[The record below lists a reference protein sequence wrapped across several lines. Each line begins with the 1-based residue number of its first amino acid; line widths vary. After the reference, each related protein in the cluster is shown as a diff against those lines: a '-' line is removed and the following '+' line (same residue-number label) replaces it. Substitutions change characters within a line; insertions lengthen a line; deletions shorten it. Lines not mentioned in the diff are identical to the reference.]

1 MNFCSNCAKKIIK
14 KIPAGDNR
22 QRFVCESC
30 NQIYYQN
37 PKIIA
42 GCLPLYKNRVLLCRR
57 AIAPRKGYW
66 TLPAG
71 FLENGEAAS
80 EGARRETFEEANAK
94 VNLSHLYSLFNLPHI
109 SQIYM
114 FYIGELVDLDFSPG
128 EESLET
134 KLFLETE
141 IPWEE
146 LAFPVVALTLKK
158 YFQNKEENAYP
169 FTEEDIRAGFK
180 GESESRLLNK
190 SSAFPRR

>member
-1 MNFCSNCAKKIIK
+1 MNFCSNCAQKIIK
-14 KIPAGDNR
+14 KIPDGDNR

-30 NQIYYQN
+30 DQIYYQN

-94 VNLSHLYSLFNLPHI
+94 VKLSHLYTLFNLPHI

-114 FYIGELVDLDFSPG
+114 FYIGELVDPDFSPG

-134 KLFLETE
+134 KLFLEPE
-141 IPWEE
+141 IPWKE
-146 LAFPVVALTLKK
+146 LAFPVVTLTLEK
-158 YFQNKEENAYP
+158 YFQNSKDKVYP
-169 FTEEDIRAGFK
+169 FTEGDIRAKFK
-180 GESESRLLNK
+180 DESEIPLLNN
-190 SSAFPRR
+190 SSAFPRS

>member
-1 MNFCSNCAKKIIK
+1 MNFCSNCAQKIIQ
-14 KIPAGDNR
+14 KIPDGDNR

-30 NQIYYQN
+30 NQIYYEN

-42 GCLPLYKNRVLLCRR
+42 GCLPIYRNRVLLCRR

-158 YFQNKEENAYP
+158 YFQNNKDNVYP
-169 FTEEDIRAGFK
+169 FTEEDIRTGFK
-180 GESESRLLNK
+180 DESESPLLKK
-190 SSAFPRR
+190 SSAFPRS

>member
-1 MNFCSNCAKKIIK
+1 MNFCSNCAQKIIQ
-14 KIPAGDNR
+14 KIPPGDNR

-30 NQIYYQN
+30 NQIYYEN

-42 GCLPLYKNRVLLCRR
+42 GCLPIYGNRVLLCRR

-71 FLENGEAAS
+71 FLENEEAAS
-80 EGARRETFEEANAK
+80 EGARRETLEEANAK

-114 FYIGELVDLDFSPG
+114 FYIGELVNLDFSPG

-158 YFQNKEENAYP
+158 YFRNKEDNAYP
-169 FTEEDIRAGFK
+169 FTEENIPARFK
-180 GESESRLLNK
+180 SESESTLLNQ
-190 SSAFPRR
+190 SSAFPRS

>member
-1 MNFCSNCAKKIIK
+1 MNFCSNCAQKITK
-14 KIPAGDNR
+14 KIPDGDNR

-80 EGARRETFEEANAK
+80 EGARRETSEEANAK
-94 VNLSHLYSLFNLPHI
+94 VKLSHLYTLFNLPHI

-114 FYIGELVDLDFSPG
+114 FYIGELVDPDFSPG

-141 IPWEE
+141 IPWKE
-146 LAFPVVALTLKK
+146 LAFPVVTLTLEK
-158 YFQNKEENAYP
+158 YFQNIKDNVYP
-169 FTEEDIRAGFK
+169 FTEEDIKAGFK
-180 GESESRLLNK
+180 GESESPLLNN
-190 SSAFPRR
+190 SSAFPRS

>member
-1 MNFCSNCAKKIIK
+1 MNFCSNCAQKIIQ
-14 KIPAGDNR
+14 KIPHGDNR
-22 QRFVCESC
+22 KRFVCESC
-30 NQIYYQN
+30 NQIYYEN

-42 GCLPLYKNRVLLCRR
+42 GCLPIYGNRVLLCRR

-71 FLENGEAAS
+71 FLENEEAAS
-80 EGARRETFEEANAK
+80 EGARRETLEEANAK

-114 FYIGELVDLDFSPG
+114 FYIGELVNLDFSPG

-158 YFQNKEENAYP
+158 YFRNKEDNAYP
-169 FTEEDIRAGFK
+169 FTEENIPARFK
-180 GESESRLLNK
+180 SESESTLLNQ
-190 SSAFPRR
+190 SSAFPRS

>member
-1 MNFCSNCAKKIIK
+1 MNFCSNCAQKIIK
-14 KIPAGDNR
+14 KIPNGDNR

-30 NQIYYQN
+30 NQIYYEN

-42 GCLPLYKNRVLLCRR
+42 GCLPLYRNRVLLCRR

-94 VNLSHLYSLFNLPHI
+94 INLSHLYSLFNLPHI

-114 FYIGELVDLDFSPG
+114 FYIGELVNLDFSPG

-158 YFQNKEENAYP
+158 YFQNKEDNAYP
-169 FTEEDIRAGFK
+169 FTEENILAGFK
-180 GESESRLLNK
+180 GESESTRLNK
-190 SSAFPRR
+190 SSAFPRG